1 MKISSAAAEW
11 RMRKRNLIVRHVLLA
26 IGFLALSLLLTRP
39 EVIVV
44 NRLGY
49 VVWYP
54 ATGVAL
60 ALMLGIS
67 PWYAPLVFLS
77 GAIAGK
83 LFYGQPIAT
92 YGETIG
98 AIGGAGFYAAAAY
111 ALRDRLRIDSVLRR
125 RRDVVLY
132 VFVST
137 MAAIGATTVGVACL
151 AADHT
156 IGWHEFWQS
165 ASIWFLGDEI
175 GLLGVAPFF
184 LIHVA
189 PWIRRQL
196 SSAARPATVR
206 SPGVNSINVLRIT
219 EGVSQALSIGVLLW
233 AMFGSALAQFQ
244 LFFLC
249 FIPAIWIAMRQG
261 IRRVVSGLLAI
272 NFGIV
277 VALHCY
283 PANTILLSKLGLLMF
298 VLSALGLLVGSAV
311 TERHRIAIELIERTA
326 ELQEANVQLL
336 ASKRKAEEAS
346 RTKSEFL
353 ANMSHE
359 IRTPINGI
367 LGMAEL
373 VLDTKLTAEQRD
385 YLGMLKAS
393 GDSLLR
399 VINDIL
405 DFSKIES
412 GKLELCPAAFNLQD
426 TVGDAMKALA
436 LRAHQKGLELTFQ
449 IASEVPES
457 VVGDSGRLC
466 QILINLVGNAIKFTP
481 SGDVI
486 LCAKLESSD
495 GRQAQVH
502 FSVTDTGIG
511 IPAEKH
517 QLIFEAFSQADGST
531 TRNHGGTGLGLAIC
545 SHLVGLMGGRIWV
558 DSIPGKGSTF
568 HFTARFEPAQCSSN
582 ALDADPPELMG
593 IPVLVVDDNEANRR
607 ILVDMTRGWGMQTA
621 SAEDGKTALQ
631 KIQEARAAGNAFD
644 LVIADSCMPEM
655 SGFDLA
661 QQINDRADLAGLKL
675 MMLTS
680 AGQRGDAER
689 CRQLGIGAYLFKPV
703 RKSELLSAIL
713 KVLRQDRKSNESCA
727 EQDIPGRQLAPL
739 RILVAEDNLVNQT
752 VILHMLTHLGHVP
765 TIVNNGK
772 EALQALR
779 TGTFDLVFMDVQ
791 MPEMDGLAA
800 TRQIRESE
808 KTSGAHIPIV
818 AMTAHAMKGDR
829 ETCLD
834 AGMDGYIAKPVTGK
848 EIAKKIANIFEK
860 KNEIQDNFAHAQS
873 QPSSWDPLNA
883 LERVDGDEALLRE
896 LIQIF
901 LEESPKQVEKL
912 TRAVEAGDI
921 ATIERTAHSLKGE
934 LKYLGLAQA
943 AEQAWEFERVGRGGD
958 LRVAATLLHPFKSE
972 IRTVT
977 AAMRRVLDSSR
988 LMSHS
993 L

>member
-1 MKISSAAAEW
+1 
-11 RMRKRNLIVRHVLLA
+11 MRKRNLIFRHVLFA
-26 IGFLALSLLLTRP
+26 IGFLALSLLVTRP

-54 ATGVAL
+54 ATGLAL
-60 ALMLGIS
+60 ALLLGIN

-77 GAIAGK
+77 GSIAGRF
-83 LFYGQPIAT
+83 FYDQSFAT

-98 AIGGAGFYAAAAY
+98 TLGGAGLYAAAAY
-111 ALRDRLRIDSVLRR
+111 VLRDRVKIDSVLRR

-132 VFVST
+132 VCVTTIAALAST
-137 MAAIGATTVGVACL
+137 VLGVACL

-156 IGWHEFWQS
+156 IGWNEFWPS
-165 ASIWFLGDEI
+165 ASVWFLGDEI

-184 LIHVA
+184 LIHVV
-189 PWIRRQL
+189 PWVRRQL
-196 SSAARPATVR
+196 SPTAQCRSGAVR
-206 SPGVNSINVLRIT
+206 STGAKRANGLLIA
-219 EGVSQALSIGVLLW
+219 EGVSQALSICVLLW
-233 AMFGSALAQFQ
+233 AMFGSTLAQFQ

-261 IRRVVSGLLAI
+261 IRRVATGLLAI

-283 PANTILLSKLGLLMF
+283 PANTVLLSKLALLMF

-311 TERHRIAIELIERTA
+311 TERHRIAIELMERTA
-326 ELQEANVQLL
+326 ELQAVNVQLL
-336 ASKRKAEEAS
+336 ASKQKAEEAS

-412 GKLELCPAAFNLQD
+412 GKLELCPAEFHLQD

-436 LRAHQKGLELTFQ
+436 LRAHQKGLELTFH
-449 IASEVPES
+449 IASEIPEY

-486 LCAKLESSD
+486 LRAELESNDS
-495 GRQAQVH
+495 REAQVH

-517 QLIFEAFSQADGST
+517 QLIFEAFAQADGST
-531 TRNHGGTGLGLAIC
+531 TRNYGGTGLGLTIC
-545 SHLVGLMGGRIWV
+545 SHLVALMGGRIWL
-558 DSIPGKGSTF
+558 DSEPGKGSAF
-568 HFTARFEPAQCSSN
+568 HFTARFEPAQRSLS
-582 ALDADPPELMG
+582 AIDADSSELRG

-607 ILVDMTRGWGMQTA
+607 ILVDMTRSWGMQTV
-621 SAEDGKTALQ
+621 SAEDGQSALH
-631 KIQEARAAGNAFD
+631 KIKEAQAAGTAFR
-644 LVIADSCMPEM
+644 LVVADSCMPEM

-661 QQINDRADLAGLKL
+661 QQINECEELAGVKV

-680 AGQRGDAER
+680 AGQRGDVER
-689 CRQLGIGAYLFKPV
+689 CRKLGIGAYLFKPV

-713 KVLRQDRKSNESCA
+713 RVLSQDNENHEKSLV
-727 EQDIPGRQLAPL
+727 QDEPCWQSAPL

-752 VILHMLTHLGHVP
+752 VILHMLTHVGHLP

-772 EALQALR
+772 EAIEAIR
-779 TGTFDLVFMDVQ
+779 AGIFDLVFMDVQ
-791 MPEMDGLAA
+791 MPEMDGLTT
-800 TRQIRESE
+800 TRQIREAE
-808 KTSGAHIPIV
+808 KTSGEHIPIV

-834 AGMDGYIAKPVTGK
+834 AGMDGYIAKPVTRK
-848 EIAKKIANIFEK
+848 EIAQTIADILEK
-860 KNEIQDNFAHAQS
+860 KNKLVGNSPNAQA
-873 QPSSWDPLNA
+873 QASSWDPLDA

-901 LEESPKQVEKL
+901 LEESPKQIEKL
-912 TRAVEAGDI
+912 TRAIEMGDI
-921 ATIERTAHSLKGE
+921 AALERTAHGLKGE
-934 LKYLGLAQA
+934 LKYLGLVQA
-943 AEQAWEFERVGRGGD
+943 AEQAWEFERSGRAGD
-958 LRVAATLLHPFKSE
+958 LRSATNLLQPFKSE
-972 IRTVT
+972 IRNVT
-977 AAMRRVLDSSR
+977 AAMRHVLDSPELISP
-988 LMSHS
+988 S